1 MARRDATADANTW
14 DRCGN
19 SVGGS
24 SLSFFANPAEDCRRP
39 IYYLQRRLAKLT
51 AQRPL
56 GFTHF
61 EIEPQAALVRGR
73 QTDVVT
79 HTLAI
84 IWQHPAWQLNGRA
97 WASEYPNPL
106 MGLLAKRKETAR
118 DRKGSASKRP
128 KMVFGQRSCS
138 QGVEFS
144 ATSDML
150 ATSVGRV

>member
-1 MARRDATADANTW
+1 
-14 DRCGN
+14 
-19 SVGGS
+19 
-24 SLSFFANPAEDCRRP
+24 
-39 IYYLQRRLAKLT
+39 
-51 AQRPL
+51 
-56 GFTHF
+56 
-61 EIEPQAALVRGR
+61 
-73 QTDVVT
+73 
-79 HTLAI
+79 
-84 IWQHPAWQLNGRA
+84 
-97 WASEYPNPL
+97 